1 MSFER
6 LARAA
11 LVVATTSA
19 IVGAAHVRP
28 ALATPRS
35 PAPPPLPGETTQLGP
50 ATGPISKL
58 SAAQV
63 EALEDVITNVM
74 ARLGIPALSLAIG
87 RDNSLVFANGYGFA
101 DIENF
106 VSAKSDTVYRLASI
120 SKTMTAVL
128 ALQLAAKDALDLD
141 APVQGYCPSFPSK
154 RWPVTSLQL
163 LSHQGGIRHYRDGER
178 PMTRRFTSLEE
189 GLALFKDDPLE
200 FEPDTGILYSTH
212 GYTLLGCV
220 IEGVT
225 GRSFAEVLKEAV
237 LLPAGMARTQP
248 DDVRAVIPNRARGY
262 ARDEQGRLVNAALAD
277 MSYKVP
283 GGGLSGTAPDLARFG
298 IALVS
303 GGLLDPESL
312 ERMLT
317 PRRTRGGN
325 TGGLGLGVS
334 VAEREGRREAWKDG
348 NQTGTSGMLYL
359 RPEGGLVVAVLTNNE
374 GIAPSLLPVVRRIAD
389 VVLAETAVTR

>member
-1 MSFER
+1 VSFER
-6 LARAA
+6 LARTA
-11 LVVATTSA
+11 LLVATTSA
-19 IVGAAHVRP
+19 IVGAAHVPP
-28 ALATPRS
+28 ALANPRS
-35 PAPPPLPGETTQLGP
+35 PAPPPLPGETAQVGP
-50 ATGPISKL
+50 AAGPVSKL
-58 SAAQV
+58 SAARV
-63 EALEDVITNVM
+63 ETLEMVVTNVT
-74 ARLGIPALSLAIG
+74 ARLGIPGLSLAIG
-87 RDNSLVFANGYGFA
+87 QDGDLVFANGYGFA

-106 VSAKSDTVYRLASI
+106 VSAKADTVYRLASI

-128 ALQLAAKDALDLD
+128 ALRLAAKDELDLD
-141 APVQGYCPSFPSK
+141 APVQGYCPSFPNK
-154 RWPVTSLQL
+154 RWPVTSRQL

-178 PMTRRFTSLEE
+178 PMTRRFTTLEE

-220 IEGVT
+220 IEGVS
-225 GRSFAEVLKEAV
+225 GRPFAEVLKEAV
-237 LLPAGMARTQP
+237 FLPAGMVRTQP
-248 DDVRAVIPNRARGY
+248 DDLRALIPNRAQGY
-262 ARDEQGRLVNAALAD
+262 ARDEQGRLVNSALAD

-298 IALVS
+298 IALAS
-303 GGLLDPESL
+303 GRLLDPESL

-317 PRRTRGGN
+317 PGRTRGGH

-359 RPEGGLVVAVLTNNE
+359 RPEGGLVVAVLTNRE
-374 GIAPSLLPVVRRIAD
+374 GIAAALLPVVRHIAD
-389 VVLAETAVTR
+389 VVLAETVVGR